1 MKDKKL
7 YFNADH
13 ISIYVFDGAH
23 HMRLSDIHAI
33 LDDCWNYKAIP
44 LENRNEKEQA
54 LKKILALTNK
64 KEKYRMLLNDV
75 KTRFDIVFPEDMVES
90 RVG

>member
-13 ISIYVFDGAH
+13 ISIYDFDGAH
-23 HMRLSDIHAI
+23 HMKLSDIHTI

-44 LENRNEKEQA
+44 LENWNKKEQA